1 MNIVSSTFFGILM
14 LPCRQDFLAG
24 DFLPRQPDFVLQDAN
39 AMTLE
44 SVSSASVSASDLM
57 EVEEDEE

>member
-1 MNIVSSTFFGILM
+1 M